1 MEGSDEEDAGWC
13 ETGMGIVSRGSFLVY
28 CSNPG
33 TERLTPCLGIH
44 CGSTA
49 WHPLAASLR
58 LPPNNLTRD
67 HGSRGLFAFTANT
80 TVPSI

>member
-1 MEGSDEEDAGWC
+1 MVVAVLTGSPLLVEGSDEEDAGWC

-44 CGSTA
+44 SGVD
-49 WHPLAASLR
+49 PL
-58 LPPNNLTRD
+58 
-67 HGSRGLFAFTANT
+67 HGIHWQHLYGCRPIT
-80 TVPSI
+80 